1 MEQKMDFLNVKPIE
15 LELQGLSIA
24 TVKNNEQWDLDG
36 FNQYKF
42 VDESEYEDQP
52 SFQKNL
58 SHDLTFLLPTLDQL
72 QDGADGIGQRGCS
85 GGIDQHLRGRIYAH
99 KDKVAL
105 KSEYFCLLL
114 TNGMKES
121 KQQEISIPNIS
132 VDIFFEILMFLYTSE
147 LSVNQ
152 ENLTSMFLVCDQFLL
167 ENGKQIC
174 RDFIKTLDNVIL
186 ERFLLEDDGLC
197 SELTDLYI
205 EQVCSNSSFFLDI
218 ERVSKLGKD
227 VLIKIL
233 NRDDIQ
239 MKEIDIFRSTIEW
252 ITCNTVLLSQHPI
265 TSASSNITTNATTS
279 SSSTTTTTTTTTTTN
294 SNLNSNS
301 LLIEQQDKNLVSRI
315 FHLIRFPSV
324 DYEDMVSVVEPYSH
338 LIPSN
343 LLLESYRFLSKPK
356 SIPMNET
363 DLLNP
368 RLTPRKKTNQ
378 TALVPGCDVIS
389 FRCPDHKKCYS
400 VSWPIH
406 NFSAI
411 KSQKHVSNCF
421 EMYGLTWKMWA
432 YPAGEAKH
440 SDSFSVYLEA
450 VRVKEKESYEF
461 LRNTT
466 FFFGILNQKDKDL
479 CHHYPSSPNVL
490 FNYEK
495 SVWGN
500 GLIELKLLYDKSL
513 GYMDNDCVTIQ
524 LHILE
529 CIALDG

>member
-72 QDGADGIGQRGCS
+72 QDGADSSGQHV
-85 GGIDQHLRGRIYAH
+85 DQSHLRGRIYAH
-99 KDKVAL
+99 KEKVAL
-105 KSEYFCLLL
+105 KSEYFSLLL

-167 ENGKQIC
+167 EDGKQIC
-174 RDFIKTLDNVIL
+174 RDFIKTLDNLIL
-186 ERFLLEDDGLC
+186 ERFLLEDNGLC

-205 EQVCSNSSFFLDI
+205 EQVCSNSSFFLNI

-227 VLIKIL
+227 VLIKVL
-233 NRDDIQ
+233 NRDDIP

-252 ITCNTVLLSQHPI
+252 VSCNTVLLS
-265 TSASSNITTNATTS
+265 SLSSSSSSTS
-279 SSSTTTTTTTTTTTN
+279 SSSTTTTN
-294 SNLNSNS
+294 NSNS
-301 LLIEQQDKNLVSRI
+301 ILIEQQDKNLVSKV
-315 FHLIRFPSV
+315 FHLIRFPSI

-356 SIPMNET
+356 LIPMNEN

-368 RLTPRKKTNQ
+368 RLTPRKKPNQ
-378 TALVPGCDVIS
+378 TTLVPGCDVIS
-389 FRCPDHKKCYS
+389 FQCPDHKKCYS

-466 FFFGILNQKDKDL
+466 FFFGLVNQKNKTL
-479 CHHYPSSPNVL
+479 CRHFPSSPNVL